1 MQVQHARVCR
11 GIGKARWV
19 LDRRPTSSARQLS
32 VGLQA
37 RCSGT
42 RMVGGKLSG
51 TMVATTKIHLIWRL
65 AGEGRMRNHGV
76 VLLHIEGDELLQGRE
91 GVELVQVEP
100 AVFQGA
106 ETKPRSSSSRS

>member
-1 MQVQHARVCR
+1 MA
-11 GIGKARWV
+11 
-19 LDRRPTSSARQLS
+19 SS
-32 VGLQA
+32 
-37 RCSGT
+37 
-42 RMVGGKLSG
+42 KLSRN
-51 TMVATTKIHLIWRL
+51 VVTTTEIHLIRCL

-100 AVFQGA
+100 AGFQGA